1 MSGLFWILMAA
12 IGGGLALLLL
22 NHDAGSTFGVAN
34 DDFAQM
40 VWLGAIGI
48 LIAAG
53 LFRRGGTG
61 GAGLRSAALWLLIL
75 LALVGGYQYRYEL
88 QDVASR
94 LTAGLVPGSPLAVR
108 DEDGRAAV
116 MLQRSLGGHF
126 EAEVSVNGE
135 PISMLVDTGASAT
148 VLTARDAAQVGIDP
162 ESLSFTVPVAT
173 ANGTARAA
181 RAVAEEIAVGEIKR
195 RQVPLLVAQPDA
207 LDQSL
212 LGMNFIGTLTGF
224 DMRGDRLILRD

>member
-1 MSGLFWILMAA
+1 MSRLFWVLMAV

-22 NHDAGSTFGVAN
+22 NHDSGTTFGIAN

-40 VWLGAIGI
+40 IWLGAIGVV
-48 LIAAG
+48 IAAG
-53 LFRRGGTG
+53 LFRRGATG
-61 GAGLRSAALWLLIL
+61 GAGLRAAALWLLIL

-94 LTAGLVPGSPLAVR
+94 LTAGLVPGSPLAIR
-108 DEDGRAAV
+108 DDDGRAAV

-126 EAEVSVNGE
+126 EAEVVVNGE
-135 PISMLVDTGASAT
+135 PVTMLVDTGASAT
-148 VLTARDAAQVGIDP
+148 VLTAADARRIGLDP

-181 RAVAEEIAVGEIKR
+181 RAVAEEISVGAITRRAVCG
-195 RQVPLLVAQPDA
+195 
-207 LDQSL
+207 
-212 LGMNFIGTLTGF
+212 
-224 DMRGDRLILRD
+224 GDRHRE